1 MNEQL
6 KEELAKEKL
15 GAKIA
20 KANYSSF
27 LKSID
32 ANMNPDNNTALLI
45 DDEKGI
51 RKMVARNLKSFAPN
65 LQIYEASN
73 GKEGLEKL
81 ADIRRSHSKDPLLIV
96 LDLNMPVM
104 NGWDFITQMRH
115 DYEQAGETQGIP
127 IIVLSSTNGEKGF
140 FTVKSVH
147 YGKND
152 YKPLVTVAKE
162 SCLDRSHYSATG
174 EKGLKAWFQY
184 FLKEET

>member
-1 MNEQL
+1 MNEEL
-6 KEELAKEKL
+6 KEQSELENTKQDS
-15 GAKIA
+15 
-20 KANYSSF
+20 SSF

-32 ANMNPDNNTALLI
+32 ANMNLENNTALLI

-73 GKEGLEKL
+73 GKEGLEAL
-81 ADIRRSHSKDPLLIV
+81 ARIRRSHKKDPLLIV

-104 NGWDFITQMRH
+104 NGWDFITKMRN

-140 FTVKSVH
+140 FTKKSVH

-184 FLKEET
+184 FLAEK

>member
-1 MNEQL
+1 MNEEL
-6 KEELAKEKL
+6 KEQSELENTKE
-15 GAKIA
+15 
-20 KANYSSF
+20 NHSSF

-32 ANMNPDNNTALLI
+32 ANMNPENNTALLI

-73 GKEGLEKL
+73 GKEGLETLDK
-81 ADIRRSHSKDPLLIV
+81 IRRSHTKDPLLIV

-104 NGWDFITQMRH
+104 NGWDFITKMRN

-184 FLKEET
+184 FLAEK

>member
-1 MNEQL
+1 MNEELREQFGEQFEL
-6 KEELAKEKL
+6 ENTKE
-15 GAKIA
+15 
-20 KANYSSF
+20 NHSSF

-32 ANMNPDNNTALLI
+32 ANMNPENNTALLI

-73 GKEGLEKL
+73 GKEGLEAL
-81 ADIRRSHSKDPLLIV
+81 ERIRRSHKKDPLLIV
-96 LDLNMPVM
+96 LDLNMPIM
-104 NGWDFITQMRH
+104 NGWDFITQMKH
-115 DYEQAGETQGIP
+115 DYEKAGETQGIP

-184 FLKEET
+184 FLAEK

>member
-1 MNEQL
+1 MNEEL
-6 KEELAKEKL
+6 KEQSELENTKES
-15 GAKIA
+15 
-20 KANYSSF
+20 YFSF

-32 ANMNPDNNTALLI
+32 ANMNPENNTALLI

-73 GKEGLEKL
+73 GKEGLEAL
-81 ADIRRSHSKDPLLIV
+81 ERIRRSHKKDPLLIV

-104 NGWDFITQMRH
+104 NGWDFITKMRN

-184 FLKEET
+184 FLAEK

>member
-1 MNEQL
+1 MNEEL
-6 KEELAKEKL
+6 KEQSELENTKES
-15 GAKIA
+15 
-20 KANYSSF
+20 YFSF

-32 ANMNPDNNTALLI
+32 ANMNPENNTALLI

-65 LQIYEASN
+65 IQIYEASN
-73 GKEGLEKL
+73 GKEGLEAL
-81 ADIRRSHSKDPLLIV
+81 ERIRRSHKKDPLLIV

-104 NGWDFITQMRH
+104 NGWDFITKMRN

-127 IIVLSSTNGEKGF
+127 IIVLSSTSGEKGF
-140 FTVKSVH
+140 FTKKSVH

-174 EKGLKAWFQY
+174 EKGLKAWFQH
-184 FLKEET
+184 FLAEK